1 MERLRSECIYCILR
15 KQAKSIP
22 EGTSES
28 KKIEFLQRTFRVFAE
43 APKNVGAPVLVRDID
58 AIKKEMFGIEDEYGD
73 IKKYFNQ
80 FMMSYEEMI
89 SEKIQNSEDPLKTAI
104 QFSQIGNYIDFGAIV
119 NVNEEE
125 LYRLLEHYDDYK
137 IDEEEYKNLKEDLSK
152 AKKLLLITDNCG
164 EIVMDKLML
173 QAIEKLYPRININ
186 VLVRGMPVLND
197 ATMQDAK
204 QIGLDQLYHVC
215 GNGNGIAGTRI
226 EELSEEAGQLFD
238 SADVMIAKGQGN
250 FESLRYCG
258 RNVYYLFLCK
268 CDMFAN
274 QFQVPKLSGILVND
288 QNLLKKSK

>member
-22 EGTSES
+22 EGTEES
-28 KKIEFLQRTFRVFAE
+28 KKVDFLQRTFKVFAD
-43 APKNVGAPVLVRDID
+43 APKTVGAPVLVRDID
-58 AIKKEMFGIEDEYGD
+58 AIKKEMFGIEDEYED
-73 IKKYFNQ
+73 VKKYFNQ
-80 FMMSYEEMI
+80 LMMSYEGKVMDI
-89 SEKIQNSEDPLKTAI
+89 IQNSEDPLKIAI

-125 LYRLLEHYDDYK
+125 LNSLLEHHDDYK
-137 IDEEEYKNLKEDLSK
+137 IDEKEYESLKKDLST
-152 AKKLLLITDNCG
+152 AEKLLLITDNCG
-164 EIVMDKLML
+164 EIVMDKLLM
-173 QAIEKLYPRININ
+173 QTIEKLYPKLQIN

-197 ATMQDAK
+197 ATLEDAK

-226 EELSEEAGQLFD
+226 EELSDEARQLFD
-238 SADVMIAKGQGN
+238 SADLMIAKGQGN

-268 CDMFAN
+268 CDMFAK
-274 QFQVPKLSGILVND
+274 QFQVEKLTGMLVND
-288 QNLLKKSK
+288 RNLK